1 MFRQYNPSKFNNSQ
15 KEITPLK
22 EFNDDSNNIS
32 MRKEENSHSNSNE
45 PLVYVHYLLKNQNK
59 YSFIYKYK

>member
-1 MFRQYNPSKFNNSQ
+1 MFRQYNPPKFNNSQ

-32 MRKEENSHSNSNE
+32 MRKEENSRNT
-45 PLVYVHYLLKNQNK
+45 
-59 YSFIYKYK
+59 